1 MTVSDS
7 SEMAE
12 GLERDISSAAL
23 YATLATCFQHP
34 DGGLV
39 TAARDGTLVSTVEAG
54 VRRLRMDCF
63 DRPPAIDSLA
73 TLRREYLRTFEAFE
87 GEYAPP
93 AESAYEEWWDGT
105 ERGILSGPP
114 ASDMKRR
121 YEALDAEVPPEY
133 PADHVSLLLEYAS
146 LLLDAEQYE
155 EYARF
160 HAAHFD
166 WIPAF
171 RERVAE
177 TSDSAFYLWAVR
189 LLDSVVGAMGEQYVD

>member
-1 MTVSDS
+1 MNTQHAD
-7 SEMAE
+7 
-12 GLERDISSAAL
+12 LYAAL
-23 YATLATCFQHP
+23 ASCFQHP
-34 DGGLV
+34 GDDLV
-39 TAARDGTLVSTVEAG
+39 AAVQDGTLEATINAGAVSLSTASLEDVPPVEDVTTV
-54 VRRLRMDCF
+54 
-63 DRPPAIDSLA
+63 
-73 TLRREYLRTFEAFE
+73 RREYLRTFEAFD

-93 AESAYEEWWDGT
+93 AESTYEEWWDGT

-146 LLLDAEQYE
+146 LLLDAAQYE

-171 RERVAE
+171 RERVEE

>member
-1 MTVSDS
+1 MSTHHAD
-7 SEMAE
+7 
-12 GLERDISSAAL
+12 LYAAL
-23 YATLATCFQHP
+23 ASCFQQP
-34 DGGLV
+34 DENLV
-39 TAARDGTLVSTVEAG
+39 AAIRDGTLGTTFDTGTAEPPIGSVKAVPPVE
-54 VRRLRMDCF
+54 D
-63 DRPPAIDSLA
+63 LA

-133 PADHVSLLLEYAS
+133 PADHISLLLEYAS
-146 LLLDAEQYE
+146 LLLDAGQYD

-171 RERVAE
+171 RERVEE
-177 TSDSAFYLWAVR
+177 TSESTFYLWAVR
-189 LLDSVVGAMGEQYVD
+189 TLEEVVDAVGEQYVA

>member
-1 MTVSDS
+1 MSTRYAD
-7 SEMAE
+7 
-12 GLERDISSAAL
+12 L
-23 YATLATCFQHP
+23 YATLASCFQQP
-34 DGGLV
+34 NEDLL
-39 TAARDGTLVSTVEAG
+39 AAIRDGTLEAT
-54 VRRLRMDCF
+54 LDTETAE
-63 DRPPAIDSLA
+63 PPIDSVEDVPTVADLA

-146 LLLDAEQYE
+146 LLLDADQYE

-171 RERVAE
+171 RERVEE
-177 TSDSAFYLWAVR
+177 TSSSGFYLWAVR
-189 LLDSVVGAMGEQYVD
+189 TLDAVVDAVGERYVD

>member
-1 MTVSDS
+1 MNTQH
-7 SEMAE
+7 A
-12 GLERDISSAAL
+12 GLYAAL
-23 YATLATCFQHP
+23 ASCFQHP
-34 DGGLV
+34 GDDLV
-39 TAARDGTLVSTVEAG
+39 AAVQDGTLEATINAGAVSLPTASLEDVPPVEDVSTV
-54 VRRLRMDCF
+54 
-63 DRPPAIDSLA
+63 
-73 TLRREYLRTFEAFE
+73 RREYLRTFEAFD

-121 YEALDAEVPPEY
+121 YEVLDAEVPPEY
-133 PADHVSLLLEYAS
+133 PADHISLLLEYAS
-146 LLLDAEQYE
+146 LLLDAGQYD

-171 RERVAE
+171 RERVEE
-177 TSDSAFYLWAVR
+177 TSESTFYLWAVR
-189 LLDSVVGAMGEQYVD
+189 TLEEVVDAVGEQYVA